1 MSKVIDLDLIRID
14 VEKQNKN
21 EVLELLA
28 SLAFENDIVESE
40 KVYLEGLLGRESECT
55 TGFGK
60 GFAIPHCKSITVKK
74 PTVIVCKLKNGVE
87 WEAMDDK
94 PVNFVLGLAIPE
106 SEAGT
111 THLKIL
117 SQLARL
123 LMDDEFTDKL
133 NNTNTVQEIYSLL
146 DNKIGGGQ

>member
-1 MSKVIDLDLIRID
+1 MNKVIDLRLIKID
-14 VEKQNKN
+14 VEENDKKS
-21 EVLELLA
+21 VLELVA
-28 SLAFENDIVESE
+28 NMAFQNDVVESKE
-40 KVYLEGLLGRESECT
+40 IYFKGLLEREVECT

-60 GFAIPHCKSITVKK
+60 GFAIPHCKSVTVKK
-74 PTVIVCKLKNGVE
+74 PSVIICKLKNDVE
-87 WEAMDDK
+87 WESMDDK
-94 PVNFVLGLAIPE
+94 GVNFVLALAIPE
-106 SEAGT
+106 SQAGT

-123 LMDDEFTDKL
+123 LMDDDFTEKL

>member
-1 MSKVIDLDLIRID
+1 MSKVIDLNLIRID
-14 VEKQNKN
+14 VEKENKN

-28 SLAFENDIVESE
+28 RLAFENDIVESE
-40 KVYLEGLLGRESECT
+40 KAYFEGLLERESECT

-74 PTVIVCKLKNGVE
+74 PAVIVCKLKNGVE

-123 LMDDEFTDKL
+123 LMDDEFT
-133 NNTNTVQEIYSLL
+133 
-146 DNKIGGGQ
+146 